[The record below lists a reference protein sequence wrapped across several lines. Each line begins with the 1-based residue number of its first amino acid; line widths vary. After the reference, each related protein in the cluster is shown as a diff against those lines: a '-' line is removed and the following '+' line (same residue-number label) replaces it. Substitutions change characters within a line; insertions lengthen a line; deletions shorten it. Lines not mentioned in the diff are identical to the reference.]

1 MALYFRQCDST
12 DLDSLVQLSKI
23 TFSDAFEKDND
34 PHDFRVYLQEAFG
47 SKQLAKELS
56 NKNTFFYFVYDGQEL
71 VGYFKLNV
79 ESAQSDVQ
87 DPKALEIERIYV
99 LNEHQGKK
107 IGSRMLKRIAEK
119 AKEMHKQYIWLGVW
133 EHNPKAIRFYQNH
146 GFVKFGEHP
155 YFIGTD
161 EQTDW
166 LLRLEIQ

>member
-34 PHDFRVYLQEAFG
+34 AHDFRTYLQKAFG

-107 IGSRMLKRIAEK
+107 IGSRMLKRITEK

-133 EHNPKAIRFYQNH
+133 EHNPKAIRFYQNR

>member
-34 PHDFRVYLQEAFG
+34 PQDFRTYLQKAFG

-79 ESAQSDVQ
+79 ESAQSDVR

-107 IGSRMLKRIAEK
+107 IGSRVLKRIAEK

-155 YFIGTD
+155 YLIGTD

>member
-34 PHDFRVYLQEAFG
+34 PHDFRTYLQEAFG

-107 IGSRMLKRIAEK
+107 IGSRMLKRITEK

>member
-12 DLDSLVQLSKI
+12 DLDTLAQLSKI

-34 PHDFRVYLQEAFG
+34 PQDFRTYLQKAFG

-155 YFIGTD
+155 YLIGTD